1 MAINLTDL
9 LESGP
14 GAVGQTDTA
23 EAVPPIT
30 NANRQSNSLA
40 EETSPSTNFASPTPP
55 VDGPHD
61 RRRYNYYCVVC
72 GRPHDRAER
81 ARDCSNRDLGLTPH
95 ACGGQCG
102 TTNCTKVYSS
112 EALLRQH
119 LARPQDRDVQCPKWF
134 VFLFILGRFC
144 LLIPSNSSLRTV
156 RRKNIARHRKEA
168 CY

>member
-1 MAINLTDL
+1 MLQSAGSVIPNPTLFFSYAFHNDENLDDCTECLSLYHDLVRTDPEMAINLTDL

-95 ACGGQCG
+95 AFQRNHC
-102 TTNCTKVYSS
+102 
-112 EALLRQH
+112 
-119 LARPQDRDVQCPKWF
+119 
-134 VFLFILGRFC
+134 
-144 LLIPSNSSLRTV
+144 
-156 RRKNIARHRKEA
+156 
-168 CY
+168 